1 MPAPYLQLTLLGGF
15 HVEWTSGVR
24 ADLANKK
31 TQGLLAYLA
40 LPAGKAHSREKLM
53 GLLWSD
59 RAEPQARNSLRQALA
74 ELGRALGPD
83 EPSPLVKEQ
92 DRIAL
97 DPASVEVDALVFERL
112 AASDSFEELRRA
124 VGLYAGDL
132 LEGIGIRDG
141 AFEEW
146 LLQERQRMRN
156 LEIGTLKKLL
166 GLERGE
172 EAIATAR
179 HLLALDPLQ
188 EEAHRALM
196 RLQAAAGEIGT
207 ALRQYDTCRDTLK
220 RELGVEP
227 SEETEALHRRIR
239 QKPAEAERFGGAET
253 SSSFPPALPRIVR
266 SGQPRPSVAVLPF
279 VNLSADPTQQ
289 YLSDGITEDIIT
301 ELSRYRELLVIARN
315 SSFQYRD
322 KANDM
327 KHIGGELGVEY
338 LVDGSLRKAGDRL
351 RVTAQL
357 IEAET
362 GSHIWAERYDRNLE
376 DVFAIQ
382 DEVTR
387 TIATTLIGQLSR
399 SGAERAR
406 RKPTEQWA
414 AYEYVLQA
422 NYWTDR
428 YDTEAAET
436 LLKRAIAI
444 DPNYALAYAALSYVY
459 LQRFF
464 DDVQAETLNLAL
476 ANAETALS
484 LDDRDESCHRAVGVA
499 LTFLEKYDLA
509 GAHLDKA
516 LALNPN
522 NVIAAAARANW
533 LVRVGRPE
541 EALQT
546 LDEAVKRDP
555 LHPPWFWEVRTM
567 ILFQQKRYEGVI
579 EAINRKSPLRHWDH
593 AFLAAAYIRLGRIDE
608 ARAES
613 AEVLRMKPD
622 FSIAAYAIEDPY
634 KNPADQKHV
643 LDAFLAAGLPK

>member
-1 MPAPYLQLTLLGGF
+1 M
-15 HVEWTSGVR
+15 SM
-24 ADLANKK
+24 
-31 TQGLLAYLA
+31 
-40 LPAGKAHSREKLM
+40 S
-53 GLLWSD
+53 
-59 RAEPQARNSLRQALA
+59 
-74 ELGRALGPD
+74 
-83 EPSPLVKEQ
+83 
-92 DRIAL
+92 
-97 DPASVEVDALVFERL
+97 
-112 AASDSFEELRRA
+112 
-124 VGLYAGDL
+124 
-132 LEGIGIRDG
+132 
-141 AFEEW
+141 
-146 LLQERQRMRN
+146 
-156 LEIGTLKKLL
+156 
-166 GLERGE
+166 
-172 EAIATAR
+172 
-179 HLLALDPLQ
+179 
-188 EEAHRALM
+188 
-196 RLQAAAGEIGT
+196 
-207 ALRQYDTCRDTLK
+207 CR
-220 RELGVEP
+220 
-227 SEETEALHRRIR
+227 
-239 QKPAEAERFGGAET
+239 
-253 SSSFPPALPRIVR
+253 
-266 SGQPRPSVAVLPF
+266 
-279 VNLSADPTQQ
+279 
-289 YLSDGITEDIIT
+289 
-301 ELSRYRELLVIARN
+301 
-315 SSFQYRD
+315 
-322 KANDM
+322 
-327 KHIGGELGVEY
+327 
-338 LVDGSLRKAGDRL
+338 
-351 RVTAQL
+351 
-357 IEAET
+357 
-362 GSHIWAERYDRNLE
+362 
-376 DVFAIQ
+376 
-382 DEVTR
+382 R
-387 TIATTLIGQLSR
+387 TIV
-399 SGAERAR
+399 
-406 RKPTEQWA
+406 PTD
-414 AYEYVLQA
+414 
-422 NYWTDR
+422 N
-428 YDTEAAET
+428 DTEAAET